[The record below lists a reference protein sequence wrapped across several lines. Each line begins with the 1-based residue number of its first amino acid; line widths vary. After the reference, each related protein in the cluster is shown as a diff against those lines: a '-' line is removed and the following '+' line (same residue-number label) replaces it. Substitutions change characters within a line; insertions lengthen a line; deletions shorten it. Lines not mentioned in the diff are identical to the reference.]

1 MKLRL
6 KPLKD
11 QVMVITGATS
21 GIGLTTARMAA
32 DEGASLVLAARG
44 RDALDQLAGELRLH
58 GAQVAAVTA
67 DVGVPHDVA
76 RIGHAAIE
84 RFGRI
89 DTWVNNAGVAIFG
102 KLDEVALQ
110 DHQRLFQTNFWGV
123 VHGSLEA
130 LKHMKARGG
139 ALINVGSEAS
149 DVALPLQGMYA
160 ASKHAVKGF
169 TDALRIE
176 LAHEHTPVAVTL
188 IKPASVD
195 TLFTLHAKN
204 YMDKEPALPPPIYA
218 PELVAQAI
226 LYAACHSRRDIY
238 VGGASRLMSLAGY
251 HLPALMDRLMR
262 GPLLRSQMRE
272 PNGQPNGEP
281 ARMPAMRA
289 RRDALHAPDPA
300 NAMRE
305 RQGMGMVAP
314 VAESSMYTALSMRTR
329 PLMSALLGVG
339 ALFAAWRLARRRT
352 GHEF

>member
-1 MKLRL
+1 MKPRL

-44 RDALDQLAGELRLH
+44 RDALEQLAGELRLH
-58 GAQVAAVTA
+58 GAQVVAVTA

-76 RIGHAAIE
+76 RIGRAAIE

-89 DTWVNNAGVAIFG
+89 DTWINNAGVAIFG
-102 KLDEVALQ
+102 KLEDVTLQ

-139 ALINVGSEAS
+139 ALINLGSEVS
-149 DVALPLQGMYA
+149 DVAVPLQGMYSS
-160 ASKHAVKGF
+160 SKHAVKGF
-169 TDALRIE
+169 TDALRVE
-176 LAHEHTPVAVTL
+176 LAHDGAPVSVTL
-188 IKPASVD
+188 IKPAAVD
-195 TLFTLHAKN
+195 TLFTVHAKN
-204 YMDKEPALPPPIYA
+204 YMEKEPALPPPIYA

-226 LYAACHSRRDIY
+226 LYAARHPRRDVY
-238 VGGASRLMSLAGY
+238 VGAASRLMSLGGF
-251 HLPALMDRLMR
+251 HLPSLMDRYMR
-262 GPLLRSQMRE
+262 YALFRKQMRE
-272 PNGQPNGEP
+272 PS
-281 ARMPAMRA
+281 AMPATQT

-305 RQGMGMVAP
+305 RQGMGMVAQ
-314 VAESSMYTALSMRTR
+314 VAESSTYTALSMRTR
-329 PLMSALLGVG
+329 PLLSALLGVG
-339 ALFAAWRLARRRT
+339 ALFAAWRLSRRRT

>member
-1 MKLRL
+1 MKPRL

-44 RDALDQLAGELRLH
+44 RDALEQLAGELRLH
-58 GAQVAAVTA
+58 GAQVAVVTA
-67 DVGVPHDVA
+67 DVGVPHDVS
-76 RIGHAAIE
+76 RIGHAAME

-102 KLDEVALQ
+102 KLDEVAPQ
-110 DHQRLFQTNFWGV
+110 DHQRLFQTNYWGV

-130 LKHMKARGG
+130 LKHMKGRGG
-139 ALINVGSEAS
+139 ALVNVGSEAS

-160 ASKHAVKGF
+160 ASKHAVKAF

-176 LAHEHTPVAVTL
+176 LAHQGAPVAVTL

-195 TLFTLHAKN
+195 TLFTVHAKN
-204 YMDKEPALPPPIYA
+204 YMEKEPALLPPIYA

-226 LYAACHSRRDIY
+226 LYAARHPRRDVY
-238 VGGASRLMSLAGY
+238 VGGAARLMSLAAY
-251 HLPALMDRLMR
+251 HLPALTDRLLG
-262 GPLLRSQMRE
+262 GPLLRRQKRA
-272 PNGQPNGEP
+272 PCG
-281 ARMPAMRA
+281 MPATRA

-300 NAMRE
+300 NTMRE
-305 RQGMGMVAP
+305 RQGMGMVAR
-314 VAESSMYTALSMRTR
+314 VEESSTYTALSMRTR
-329 PLMSALLGVG
+329 PLLGALLAVG

-352 GHEF
+352 GHEC